1 MDLNASG
8 ESNGSLEGRKQFL
21 EALTKMSSKVST
33 MDKAV
38 LLSFDTKGKVD
49 ISSFGFHPL
58 ELAATLDG
66 ISKTIRDGVFQSQNP
81 EEALIAALMDVVSA
95 FGDTPEELDNSED
108 GESK

>member
-21 EALTKMSSKVST
+21 EALTKLSSKVST

-38 LLSFDTKGKVD
+38 LLSFDPKGKVD

-66 ISKTIRDGVFQSQNP
+66 VSKTIRDGVFQSQNP
-81 EEALIAALMDVVSA
+81 EEALIAALMDIASA
-95 FGDTPEELDNSED
+95 SEAPQGELDRLEDDESE
-108 GESK
+108 

>member
-21 EALTKMSSKVST
+21 EALTEMSSKVST
-33 MDKAV
+33 MDRAV
-38 LLSFDTKGKVD
+38 LISFDPKGKVD

-66 ISKTIRDGVFQSQNP
+66 VSKTIRDGVFKSQNP

-108 GESK
+108 SESK

>member
-21 EALTKMSSKVST
+21 EELTKMSSKVST

-38 LLSFDTKGKVD
+38 LLSFDPKGKVD

-81 EEALIAALMDVVSA
+81 EEALIAALMDITSDFEA
-95 FGDTPEELDNSED
+95 PQGELDKLED
-108 GESK
+108 DESK

>member
-38 LLSFDTKGKVD
+38 LLSFDPKGKVD

-58 ELAATLDG
+58 ELAATLG

-81 EEALIAALMDVVSA
+81 EEALIAALKDVAIACGVS
-95 FGDTPEELDNSED
+95 PEELDKLEDDESE
-108 GESK
+108 

>member
-21 EALTKMSSKVST
+21 EDLTKMSSKVST

-38 LLSFDTKGKVD
+38 LLSFDPKGKVD

-66 ISKTIRDGVFQSQNP
+66 ISKTIRDGVFQSHNP
-81 EEALIAALMDVVSA
+81 EEALIAALMDIASDFEA
-95 FGDTPEELDNSED
+95 PQGELDKLED
-108 GESK
+108 DESK

>member
-21 EALTKMSSKVST
+21 EALTEMSSKVST
-33 MDKAV
+33 MDRAV
-38 LLSFDTKGKVD
+38 LLSFDLKGKVD
-49 ISSFGFHPL
+49 LSSFGFHPL

-108 GESK
+108 DESK

>member
-21 EALTKMSSKVST
+21 EALTEMSSKVST

-38 LLSFDTKGKVD
+38 LLSFDSKGKVD

-58 ELAATLDG
+58 ELAVTLDG
-66 ISKTIRDGVFQSQNP
+66 VSKTIRDGVFQSQNP
-81 EEALIAALMDVVSA
+81 EEALIAALMDIASSGGVP
-95 FGDTPEELDNSED
+95 PEELDKLED
-108 GESK
+108 DESK

>member
-21 EALTKMSSKVST
+21 EALTEMSSKVST

-38 LLSFDTKGKVD
+38 LLSFDSKGKVD

-108 GESK
+108 DESK

>member
-1 MDLNASG
+1 MDLYASG

-38 LLSFDTKGKVD
+38 LLSFDPKGKAD

-58 ELAATLDG
+58 ELAATLEG
-66 ISKTIRDGVFQSQNP
+66 ISKTIRDGVLQSQNP
-81 EEALIAALMDVVSA
+81 EEVLIAALRDVAIAYGVP
-95 FGDTPEELDNSED
+95 PEELDKLEED
-108 GESK
+108 ESK

>member
-21 EALTKMSSKVST
+21 AELTKMSSKVST
-33 MDKAV
+33 MDK
-38 LLSFDTKGKVD
+38 SFDPKGKVD

-81 EEALIAALMDVVSA
+81 EEALIAALMDVAIACGV
-95 FGDTPEELDNSED
+95 PQKN
-108 GESK
+108 

>member
-21 EALTKMSSKVST
+21 ADLTKMSSKVST

-38 LLSFDTKGKVD
+38 LLSFDPKGKVD

-66 ISKTIRDGVFQSQNP
+66 VSKTIRDGVFKSQNP
-81 EEALIAALMDVVSA
+81 EEALIAALMDVASSFEA
-95 FGDTPEELDNSED
+95 PQGKLDKLEDDESE
-108 GESK
+108 

>member
-21 EALTKMSSKVST
+21 EALTEMSSKVST
-33 MDKAV
+33 TDRAV
-38 LLSFDTKGKVD
+38 LLSFDPKGKVD
-49 ISSFGFHPL
+49 LSSFGFHPL

-81 EEALIAALMDVVSA
+81 EEALIAALMDIASA
-95 FGDTPEELDNSED
+95 SEAPQGELDRLEDDESE
-108 GESK
+108 

>member
-21 EALTKMSSKVST
+21 EALTEMSSKVST

-38 LLSFDTKGKVD
+38 LLSFDPKGKVD

-81 EEALIAALMDVVSA
+81 EEALIAALRDVAIACGVS
-95 FGDTPEELDNSED
+95 PEELDKLED
-108 GESK
+108 DESK

>member
-21 EALTKMSSKVST
+21 AELTKMSSKVST

-38 LLSFDTKGKVD
+38 LLSFDPKGKVD

-81 EEALIAALMDVVSA
+81 EEALIAALRDVAIACGVP
-95 FGDTPEELDNSED
+95 TEELDKLED
-108 GESK
+108 DESK

>member
-1 MDLNASG
+1 MNLNASG

-21 EALTKMSSKVST
+21 EALTEMSSKVST
-33 MDKAV
+33 VDKAV
-38 LLSFDTKGKVD
+38 LLSFDLKGKID

-66 ISKTIRDGVFQSQNP
+66 ISKTIRDGVFQSQNS
-81 EEALIAALMDVVSA
+81 EEALIAALMDIASA
-95 FGDTPEELDNSED
+95 FEDTPEKLDNPED